1 MEYPD
6 LKKLQSSFI
15 LYNELKLF
23 LEDDSILKSG
33 EEITKKLLI
42 WNYVNQYS
50 DFYLLG
56 SENYFSDVLNSYKDI
71 LDWELLSKE
80 VGKTILMDCVMD
92 NINLPWKMELFLI
105 KK

>member
-6 LKKLQSSFI
+6 IKTLPRSCE
-15 LYNELKLF
+15 LYNKLKCF
-23 LEDDSILKSG
+23 LDDDSIIKSSD
-33 EEITKKLLI
+33 EITKKLLI

-50 DFYLLG
+50 DFYLLD
-56 SENYFSDVLNSYKDI
+56 SEYYFSDILNSFKDT

-80 VGKTILMDCVMD
+80 VGKTILIDCVMD
-92 NINLPWKMELFLI
+92 NINLPWKMDLFHI

>member
-6 LKKLQSSFI
+6 IKTTPPSYV
-15 LYNELKLF
+15 LYKELKDLI
-23 LEDDSILKSG
+23 DNDTIVKSSD
-33 EEITKKLLI
+33 EITKKLLI

-56 SENYFSDVLNSYKDI
+56 SENFFSNILNMFKDS

-80 VGKTILMDCVMD
+80 VGKTIMIDCVMD
-92 NINLPWKMELFLI
+92 NITLPWKMDLFHI
-105 KK
+105 NE

>member
-1 MEYPD
+1 MEYPE

-33 EEITKKLLI
+33 EEITKKLLT

-56 SENYFSDVLNSYKDI
+56 SEHYFSDVLNDYKDI